1 MEGERSRSR
10 KRGAVVRPCSEENLK
25 LSCINAWFSYQRMKP
40 LCVCPREVEEWKE
53 EGIKTF
59 SREDEEKTTTCGY
72 PSMLKD
78 SLYFFKFYFSC
89 AYGSDCN
96 LGLEI
101 TTITTNPSFT
111 GLFPRHTATHRN
123 PPYSISAGLLYWCVC
138 VLTTYN
144 DNKILIYNEI
154 TAKSSTIRHCTNI
167 FSKSKRIYP

>member
-1 MEGERSRSR
+1 MMLRRRCSFSSLLSVQTLMNERWSCAMWQIKAFPKRHAQNDVQTLITITSRWPFLVGCIQGFRESR
-10 KRGAVVRPCSEENLK
+10 HLNDIVCRGVWSPPLK
-25 LSCINAWFSYQRMKP
+25 SIPP
-40 LCVCPREVEEWKE
+40 LI
-53 EGIKTF
+53 GI
-59 SREDEEKTTTCGY
+59 
-72 PSMLKD
+72 PP
-78 SLYFFKFYFSC
+78 LYFWPPS
-89 AYGSDCN
+89 
-96 LGLEI
+96 
-101 TTITTNPSFT
+101 PSFT